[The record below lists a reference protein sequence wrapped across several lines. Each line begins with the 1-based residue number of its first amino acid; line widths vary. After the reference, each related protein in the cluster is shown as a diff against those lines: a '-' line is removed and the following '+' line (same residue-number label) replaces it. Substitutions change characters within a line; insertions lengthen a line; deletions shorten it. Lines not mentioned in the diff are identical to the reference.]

1 MTTMRPSLCG
11 SCIHYD
17 GKGNCDAFPKG
28 IPDDILFYGGDHRS
42 LWPQQV
48 GTTVHVLK
56 DGKEQDFEDWLD
68 TYVFAPD

>member
-1 MTTMRPSLCG
+1 VTTYMPNLCG
-11 SCIHYD
+11 SCVHFD
-17 GKGNCDAFPKG
+17 KGKCPAFPKG
-28 IPDDILFYGGDHRS
+28 IPDDILLYGGDHRS

-56 DGKEQDFEDWLD
+56 DGEESFFEDWLD